1 MWPSDSFSLSVLI
14 ALSRGKGNNEGK
26 ALRLEDCKRAGHR
39 NSAYV
44 EEHLGSDQMQTA
56 TKCVYRKLRQQHT
69 TNYYYLVAL
78 RQFSLTDCPPQKTPP
93 RQRFSS

>member
-1 MWPSDSFSLSVLI
+1 MMWPSDSFSLSVLI

-56 TKCVYRKLRQQHT
+56 TKCVYRKLRQQPNHK
-69 TNYYYLVAL
+69 LL
-78 RQFSLTDCPPQKTPP
+78 LSR
-93 RQRFSS
+93 RSSSILAD